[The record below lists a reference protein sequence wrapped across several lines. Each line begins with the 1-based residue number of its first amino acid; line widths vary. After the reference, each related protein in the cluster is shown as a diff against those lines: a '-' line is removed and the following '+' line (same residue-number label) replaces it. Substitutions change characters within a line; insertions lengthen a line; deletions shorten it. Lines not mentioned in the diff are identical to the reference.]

1 MPFIPAK
8 KDMAPEDVVELCRTH
23 LRESLKPYF
32 KGKAAASRLDEA
44 VIVAT
49 NSIEHMLTMRT
60 VRKQPL
66 GATVMTE
73 RASAV
78 KKRGSTPRN
87 I

>member
-8 KDMAPEDVVELCRTH
+8 QDMAPENIMELCRTN

-32 KGKAAASRLDEA
+32 KGKGAASRLEEA
-44 VIVAT
+44 IIVAT
-49 NSIEHMLTMRT
+49 NSIGHMLTMRK
-60 VRKQPL
+60 VRDKPL

-73 RASAV
+73 GASAV
-78 KKRGSTPRN
+78 KRRGSAPRS